1 MPRYVYTAKS
11 QPDKTVQS
19 SIDAESIQDAV
30 DKVTALGYFPL
41 DIEPEKVHLQRKKGF
56 FSTVSRKD
64 IVHVTYQLARLSES
78 GVNLLNSLNII
89 AGQTGNKYLKAVI
102 EDIKNRIKEG
112 KSLSESLVSHPELF
126 SGVYSAMIQAGET
139 GGNLELS
146 LKQLAEYLEREEG
159 LKHSVRSAL
168 TYPFF
173 VLVMSAGTIA
183 VLFMFVI
190 PRLAPLFADMNQ
202 MLPLP
207 TTMLLNLSAFLKR
220 YWWLIGGITGTAAF
234 LVFHLHSHPQ
244 GRFFAD
250 KLTLR
255 FPVLGGIVLK
265 NELSRLT
272 RTLSLLLSGGIP
284 IVTSL
289 GTAASVVENTVLK
302 KEMERIRERI
312 TAGSGLFQC
321 LDESDVFSPF
331 VKNLVRIGEETGALE
346 KSLLRIADDYER
358 QAGDALKTLVQLLEP
373 SVILAMGL
381 VVGFI
386 VLSMLLPIFQLNVV
400 VK

>member
-1 MPRYVYTAKS
+1 MPRYIYRAKS
-11 QPDKTVQS
+11 QPNKTVQS
-19 SIDAESIQDAV
+19 AIEAESVQDAV
-30 DKVTALGYFPL
+30 DKITAMGYFPL
-41 DIEPEKVHLQRKKGF
+41 EIEYEKAHLRREKGF
-56 FSTVSRKD
+56 FFAVPKKD
-64 IVHVTYQLARLSES
+64 IVHITYQLARLSES
-78 GVNLLNSLNII
+78 GVNLLSSLNII

-112 KSLSESLVSHPELF
+112 KSLSESLAYHQDEFP
-126 SGVYSAMIQAGET
+126 GVYAAMIRAGET
-139 GGNLELS
+139 SGNLDLS

-173 VLVMSAGTIA
+173 VFVISIGTIV

-190 PRLAPLFADMNQ
+190 PRLTPLFADMNQ
-202 MLPLP
+202 ILPLP
-207 TTMLLNLSAFLKR
+207 TRILLDVSVLLNR
-220 YWWLIGGITGTAAF
+220 YWWLIGVMTGTGIFF
-234 LVFHLHSHPQ
+234 LSRLYAYPQ
-244 GRFFAD
+244 GRFYAD
-250 KLTLR
+250 KLKLR
-255 FPVLGGIVLK
+255 FPVLGAILLK

-302 KEMERIRERI
+302 KEVERIKERI

-321 LDESDVFSPF
+321 LNESDIFSPF
-331 VKNLVRIGEETGALE
+331 VKNLVHIGEETGALE
-346 KSLLRIADDYER
+346 KSLLRIADDYEK
-358 QAGDALKTLVQLLEP
+358 QAADALKVLVQLLEP
-373 SVILAMGL
+373 SVILMMGL
-381 VVGFI
+381 VVGCI
-386 VLSMLLPIFQLNVV
+386 VLSMLLPIFQLNGV